1 MKCQHCGNKEATVH
15 LVEML
20 EGRRRALW
28 LCADCA
34 EVEQWR
40 RIESV
45 GRKGRGGSE
54 DEDPGD
60 RGLFRG
66 PEELGRESDSL
77 SGFLGH
83 DAFVGASGEGAEPAC
98 PQCGHLWA
106 DFQNTHRLGC
116 AACYATFR
124 PRLLPMLAGF
134 HRHAS
139 HLGKVPPS
147 RDGRGSVLVELT
159 KLRVSLEKAIAAE
172 DFEKAAA
179 LRDRMRQLEIDP
191 TFGKEA
197 E

>member
-1 MKCQHCGNKEATVH
+1 MKCQHCGKKEATVH
-15 LVEML
+15 LLEMI

-40 RIESV
+40 RIGNV
-45 GRKGRGGSE
+45 GRKGPGG
-54 DEDPGD
+54 DDDDPGE

-66 PEELGRESDSL
+66 PEDLGHESDSL
-77 SGFLGH
+77 TGFLGQ
-83 DAFVGASGEGAEPAC
+83 DAFVGASGEVAEPAC
-98 PQCGHLWA
+98 PQCGYVWA

-116 AACYATFR
+116 AACYVAFR

-159 KLRVSLEKAIAAE
+159 KLRVALEKAIAAE
-172 DFEKAAA
+172 EFEKAAA
-179 LRDRMRQLEIDP
+179 LRDRMRQLESGAP
-191 TFGKEA
+191 PREEA